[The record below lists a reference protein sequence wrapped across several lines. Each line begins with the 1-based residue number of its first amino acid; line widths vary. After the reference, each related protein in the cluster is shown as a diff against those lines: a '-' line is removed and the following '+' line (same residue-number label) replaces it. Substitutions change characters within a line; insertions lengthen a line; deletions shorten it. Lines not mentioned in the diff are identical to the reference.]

1 MSFENKD
8 IRESYEQ
15 YFLPTVEWKDYNV
28 MINGRNFFDQPIKNN
43 LGTYI
48 TFKKSQLVKAMT
60 K

>member
-28 MINGRNFFDQPIKNN
+28 MIDGRNFFDQPIKNN

-48 TFKKSQLVKAMT
+48 TFKKSQLVNAMT